1 MGAVGPVSRWFE
13 QTVNVRL
20 DTVGRV
26 SGRNDTE
33 RYRPTLIPYRFS
45 KPQLF
50 HYKGGFSSFAL
61 NIKKVDFLSG
71 MGMFRARP
79 FRG

>member
-1 MGAVGPVSRWFE
+1 MGVVGPVSRWFE

-50 HYKGGFSSFAL
+50 HLKGGFWSFAL
-61 NIKKVDFLSG
+61 NIMKVDFLSG